1 MVVPIESGSNLQ
13 KKLQGAV
20 KMRWRIILR
29 LLVCLL
35 LVAGVLAACHDTV
48 TARPSGAVGT
58 GITTHTDPKL
68 TYIPGRINEG
78 HTSKINNAYAQLT
91 FCGTTIVNAGTV
103 VYLEV
108 EKVWQ
113 DLFSMLL
120 GTDRLCLLNTALA
133 PGGKPE

>member
-20 KMRWRIILR
+20 KMRWRIVLR

-58 GITTHTDPKL
+58 GIYTHTDPNI
-68 TYIPGRINEG
+68 TYVPGRINEG
-78 HTSKINNAYAQLT
+78 NTSKINGAYAQPT
-91 FCGTTIVNAGTV
+91 FCGTTIVNADAV

-113 DLFSMLL
+113 DLFSMPL
-120 GTDRLCLLNTALA
+120 GTDRLYLYTALA
-133 PGGKPE
+133 PGGNPE